1 MCSKETAS
9 RLSYLNWGIWSHWIF
24 HPNGNTAIL
33 EGLLLFLVS
42 LIPAVLDSANISKY
56 TEVFT
61 THLRPSVVQGSLIVF
76 FLNIAEL
83 SWNAFLGKPV
93 QSIKLQSWCYWGQ
106 TNDSLQE
113 ILSSCTHKES
123 KLLMDALQF
132 GLLLSSFLS
141 NHTLSGKAL
150 YIQDP

>member
-1 MCSKETAS
+1 MVTLDISSKWKHSYSWRSITIS
-9 RLSYLNWGIWSHWIF
+9 CLS
-24 HPNGNTAIL
+24 
-33 EGLLLFLVS
+33 
-42 LIPAVLDSANISKY
+42 DSSSAWFSKY
-56 TEVFT
+56 IKVHRGIYYTFKAQCCPRVT
-61 THLRPSVVQGSLIVF
+61 DCF

-93 QSIKLQSWCYWGQ
+93 QSTKLQSWCYWGQ

-123 KLLMDALQF
+123 KLLMDTLQF

-141 NHTLSGKAL
+141 NHSLSGKAL